1 MKPETSETETGAK
14 TSLLINDDCFGD
26 QCVTRPKIWT
36 IPIPRLF
43 FGTKFFRDRFRDFF
57 RYQNFSRPIPRLFS
71 VLIFFETD
79 SETFFGTKFFRDR
92 FRYHPK
98 KCKNPGN
105 GTRPGP
111 KSTQIIWKISRLVP
125 IFFFGTKFFRD
136 RFRDFFRYL
145 IFPRPVPRLFS
156 VPIFFETGSETFFG
170 TKFFWDRF
178 RYHQN
183 KWQIPGNRNSQD
195 RDVTLWLK
203 DYFSTSATI
212 APLVHEYRSTSC
224 GAGGWCSAKGMEG
237 HTLFLFSSFLFFS
250 QVVVQVSG
258 QCEGDGR
265 TYNERGQTVR
275 QFCPLCPH
283 CDHCNFHH
291 PFLFSWFLYYS
302 TIYQECVWH

>member
-1 MKPETSETETGAK
+1 MVMVMVM
-14 TSLLINDDCFGD
+14 

-170 TKFFWDRF
+170 TKFFRFRF
-178 RYHQN
+178 RYHQKN
-183 KWQIPGNRNSQD
+183 WRIPGNGNSRD
-195 RDVTLWLK
+195 RDVTLCVTLK
-203 DYFSTSATI
+203 I
-212 APLVHEYRSTSC
+212 K
-224 GAGGWCSAKGMEG
+224 CSE
-237 HTLFLFSSFLFFS
+237 
-250 QVVVQVSG
+250 
-258 QCEGDGR
+258 
-265 TYNERGQTVR
+265 
-275 QFCPLCPH
+275 
-283 CDHCNFHH
+283 
-291 PFLFSWFLYYS
+291 
-302 TIYQECVWH
+302 

>member
-1 MKPETSETETGAK
+1 MWRDLKFERYRFRDFFSVPNFFETDSET
-14 TSLLINDDCFGD
+14 
-26 QCVTRPKIWT
+26 
-36 IPIPRLF
+36 F
-43 FGTKFFRDRFRDFF
+43 FGTKIFQDRFRDFF

-170 TKFFWDRF
+170 TKFFRFRF
-178 RYHQN
+178 RYHQKN
-183 KWQIPGNRNSQD
+183 WRIPGNGNSRD
-195 RDVTLWLK
+195 RDVTLYNTTQNFHEPKNGLSHKQKDAYLVQCPFKCDLLFTFKLLQGKVPYHNLYVHLWLK
-203 DYFSTSATI
+203 LTNNQLI
-212 APLVHEYRSTSC
+212 
-224 GAGGWCSAKGMEG
+224 
-237 HTLFLFSSFLFFS
+237 
-250 QVVVQVSG
+250 
-258 QCEGDGR
+258 
-265 TYNERGQTVR
+265 
-275 QFCPLCPH
+275 
-283 CDHCNFHH
+283 
-291 PFLFSWFLYYS
+291 
-302 TIYQECVWH
+302 